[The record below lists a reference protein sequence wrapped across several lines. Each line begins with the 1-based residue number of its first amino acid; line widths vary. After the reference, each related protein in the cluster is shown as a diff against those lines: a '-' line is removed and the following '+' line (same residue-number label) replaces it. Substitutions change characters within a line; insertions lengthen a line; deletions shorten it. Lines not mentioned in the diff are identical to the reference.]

1 MSVKLSWSH
10 YCELLTISDADKR
23 SFYEK
28 ESINSGWSIR
38 ELKRQ
43 ISTSLYERLL
53 LSEGKTNKETVLA
66 LAEKGIEMATPL
78 DIIKDPY
85 VYLMRAD
92 RIWRVKHNGKN
103 DQSNRQGKTV
113 CKSDMI
119 RLRIN
124 IEGTYEEYDE
134 TLRRSS
140 DCVGILKDLIGVCQ
154 ESV

>member
-1 MSVKLSWSH
+1 
-10 YCELLTISDADKR
+10 
-23 SFYEK
+23 
-28 ESINSGWSIR
+28 
-38 ELKRQ
+38 
-43 ISTSLYERLL
+43 
-53 LSEGKTNKETVLA
+53 
-66 LAEKGIEMATPL
+66 
-78 DIIKDPY
+78 
-85 VYLMRAD
+85 MRAD